1 MHGPANRFE
10 LLTCAFQGHVL
21 AGVGA
26 ARITAEDALIA
37 REEGGLRWHRC
48 LRCDAW
54 IPSPVPD
61 EPTMDRVP
69 PREAIEVPVR
79 GRQLRDRW
87 VLRLI
92 ALDRAFHVLL
102 LGSVGLLALL
112 AAGHERQLRRAYNQI
127 MDSLAGGPG
136 ASGTVHGFLGHFQH
150 YLSVNPTHLVE
161 VGIAALAYAA
171 LEAVEMVGLWFA
183 KRWAEYLTFVAT
195 IVFIPIE
202 VAELVRSVTVLKLL
216 TFAINVA
223 IALYLLLAKRLFGL
237 RGGHRAVVALREAD
251 GGWRGI
257 ELATVAPASG

>member
-1 MHGPANRFE
+1 
-10 LLTCAFQGHVL
+10 
-21 AGVGA
+21 
-26 ARITAEDALIA
+26 
-37 REEGGLRWHRC
+37 
-48 LRCDAW
+48 
-54 IPSPVPD
+54 
-61 EPTMDRVP
+61 MDRVP
-69 PREAIEVPVR
+69 PTAEAIEVPVR

-127 MDSLAGGPG
+127 MDSLAGDRGPPAPST
-136 ASGTVHGFLGHFQH
+136 ASSAT
-150 YLSVNPTHLVE
+150 SSTICRSTRPTWSRW
-161 VGIAALAYAA
+161 ASPPSRTTA
-171 LEAVEMVGLWFA
+171 LEAVEMVDLWFA

-223 IALYLLLAKRLFGL
+223 IALYLLLAKRLFDCAAATAPWW
-237 RGGHRAVVALREAD
+237 RSREAD